1 MKQRSKT
8 NNLDQSDKDHLP
20 QKQEVSKKHKSFQS
34 APFDIS
40 IDIVMN
46 QQMEKR
52 NAIRMCIFIACKK

>member
-20 QKQEVSKKHKSFQS
+20 QKQKVSKKHKSFQS
-34 APFDIS
+34 APFH
-40 IDIVMN
+40 IDIVMK